1 MISEIIDLET
11 DQRLGGTNPHFYIKC
26 YFFKIF
32 WSIWFFFLHSLSTD
46 SVSESIENS
55 LHHMCIMKETAYLR
69 NQLKFNLPPPD
80 HPSAAVPREGW
91 RELKE
96 KPPWNTHLE
105 LMDSFEL
112 VVLGAL
118 VFLSEPWFHLAWALH
133 SEQGAK
139 GNLQTRL
146 DMVFTL
152 RNFTI

>member
-11 DQRLGGTNPHFYIKC
+11 DQYLGGTNPHFYIKC
-26 YFFKIF
+26 YFLKSFDQYD
-32 WSIWFFFLHSLSTD
+32 FFLHFLSTD

-55 LHHMCIMKETAYLR
+55 LHHVCIMKETAYLR

-105 LMDSFEL
+105 RMDSFEPA
-112 VVLGAL
+112 VPGAL
-118 VFLSEPWFHLAWALH
+118 VFLSEP
-133 SEQGAK
+133 
-139 GNLQTRL
+139 
-146 DMVFTL
+146 
-152 RNFTI
+152 